1 LFTYQ
6 WYKSFHGWC
15 VPMDRAASGRAA
27 TTHRCRQG
35 HGRVL
40 PVHLRQLS
48 SRKSS
53 EKPWGQL
60 PSSDVGGVVV
70 LTNSAAS
77 KNAPFTVHTS
87 HRSQPTVPVRT
98 DAKAQHHHAW
108 LQQEPCTQMAY
119 RTAVLATAYSTY
131 MYRCTDVQLYGT
143 RTAYDW
149 LTARARPLCYYY
161 SRSCLRALRQKTI
174 ISTFSHKKS
183 FFYFFPSCS
192 TFSPPVLFFLFCA
205 VERRLCAVAGLLG
218 PPSTGPVLTTH
229 RSSPHG
235 HRRGPMAGGRV
246 RAG

>member
-1 LFTYQ
+1 MFTYQ

-27 TTHRCRQG
+27 STHRCRQG

-87 HRSQPTVPVRT
+87 HRSQPQPTVRT
-98 DAKAQHHHAW
+98 DAKAQHHPAW

-161 SRSCLRALRQKTI
+161 SRSYEYALQLSSRTCTTQQAFHACCGTRTHPDLAAENCGLRSENPLERCTQ
-174 ISTFSHKKS
+174 STQAENYHIDF
-183 FFYFFPSCS
+183 
-192 TFSPPVLFFLFCA
+192 
-205 VERRLCAVAGLLG
+205 
-218 PPSTGPVLTTH
+218 
-229 RSSPHG
+229 
-235 HRRGPMAGGRV
+235 
-246 RAG
+246 